1 MENCCDEKHPNYE
14 KHIPRINKIS
24 GQLNGIKKMI
34 EEQRYCPE
42 IITQLKAVS
51 SACQSLEIIMLEKHL
66 ESCVLEAFQSKDKNA
81 QAKKIKELLLS
92 EEIIVEELSGD
103 VQCVEISA
111 ETGMNFDKLLES
123 IVLQSELADLKANN
137 QTYAEGSV
145 IEANVDKGRG
155 VISLSL
161 IHI

>member
-1 MENCCDEKHPNYE
+1 MENCCDEKHTNYE

-81 QAKKIKELLLS
+81 QAKKIKELSLLY
-92 EEIIVEELSGD
+92 
-103 VQCVEISA
+103 
-111 ETGMNFDKLLES
+111 K
-123 IVLQSELADLKANN
+123 
-137 QTYAEGSV
+137 
-145 IEANVDKGRG
+145 R
-155 VISLSL
+155 
-161 IHI
+161 

>member
-14 KHIPRINKIS
+14 KHIPRLNKII

-66 ESCVLEAFQSKDKNA
+66 ESCVMEAFQSNDKNT
-81 QAKKIKELLLS
+81 QEKKIKELSLLY
-92 EEIIVEELSGD
+92 
-103 VQCVEISA
+103 
-111 ETGMNFDKLLES
+111 K
-123 IVLQSELADLKANN
+123 
-137 QTYAEGSV
+137 
-145 IEANVDKGRG
+145 R
-155 VISLSL
+155 
-161 IHI
+161 